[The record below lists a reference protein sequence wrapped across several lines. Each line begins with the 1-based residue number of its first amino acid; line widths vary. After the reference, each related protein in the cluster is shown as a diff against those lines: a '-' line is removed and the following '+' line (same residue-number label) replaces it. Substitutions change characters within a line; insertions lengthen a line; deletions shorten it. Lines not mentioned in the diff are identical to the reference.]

1 MKYKIIAS
9 NDVYELSPYNYP
21 KSKYFGDELGFLLV
35 DLKFETFTT
44 LFRILQERKLGQRGE
59 LPVDISKRITDA
71 DISKV
76 IDLATRVYVK
86 ENDDNSDNNLVRK
99 YAKEAYV
106 ATVLTF
112 KNQDDL
118 RAKMN
123 SDIELIWKTLHYP
136 SLVAFVKDTGYIDF
150 QLDDSLQIIATGSK
164 DGIAMKADKDEKAI
178 ILALEERQYQRE
190 SALKS
195 PQGKN

>member
-106 ATVLTF
+106 ATVFTF

>member
-1 MKYKIIAS
+1 MEYKIIAS
-9 NDVYELSPYNYP
+9 NDVNELSPYNHP

-59 LPVDISKRITDA
+59 LPVDISKRISDA

-76 IDLATRVYVK
+76 IDIATRVYVK
-86 ENDDNSDNNLVRK
+86 ENDDNSDVNLVRK
-99 YAKEAYV
+99 YAEEAYV

-118 RAKMN
+118 RTKMN

-178 ILALEERQYQRE
+178 ILAFEERQYQRE
-190 SALKS
+190 FLATN
-195 PQGKN
+195 PHGN